1 MLDTMNTTFLQFNA
15 IHHKKCSLKK
25 LPERRQNL
33 SETTLLKIKA
43 KIFFLYDFS
52 MGILNKGSDE
62 INKSLHRSSSASF
75 FNNFFL
81 DFFLILLRISPQSYK
96 ILSGFF

>member
-1 MLDTMNTTFLQFNA
+1 
-15 IHHKKCSLKK
+15 
-25 LPERRQNL
+25 
-33 SETTLLKIKA
+33 
-43 KIFFLYDFS
+43 

-96 ILSGFF
+96 ILSGFFLTNLLPENVGPTNKTKKAHINIIS